1 MRKALALLLAAL
13 LVFCCVGCGEKDA
26 TDATTAPQKTD
37 ATTTVATQTTTV
49 PSQTENTT
57 DVADP
62 TTTVADD
69 APTTTVPST
78 TTTAGNVK
86 CDHAVVSR
94 PGCTTP
100 GVCEACG
107 AEVKPAAGHK
117 YYNGKCLI
125 CKEADPNMK
134 ATSLVLDK
142 TEVTLLEGATVTL
155 KATVEPA
162 TMADGIVWTSSDAKI
177 VKVSASGKVEAV
189 SIGEA
194 TVTAEVGG
202 KKATCKVTVSAVTLV
217 MEGGEF
223 PTSSDNM
230 VELAYNSDYS
240 RKLKTFFGITS
251 VSYEYDTA
259 TRVLKIHFVGNITY
273 NGAGNP
279 TPTTPS
285 FGARVMAGNG
295 STAGDLVWKADHADS
310 PPAQYTGTLEFTN
323 VEPGPYTVGFYSTYE
338 A

>member
-1 MRKALALLLAAL
+1 MRKVLALMLAAL
-13 LVFCCVGCGEKDA
+13 LVFCCVGCGEKEA
-26 TDATTAPQKTD
+26 AGATTAPQKTD
-37 ATTTVATQTTTV
+37 ATTTVATQVTTV
-49 PSQTENTT
+49 PSQTGNTT

-69 APTTTVPST
+69 VPTTTVPST
-78 TTTAGNVK
+78 TTTTGNVK
-86 CDHAVVSR
+86 CDHAAVSR

-100 GVCEACG
+100 GLCEACG

-125 CKEADPNMK
+125 CKEADPNMN

-142 TEVTLLEGATVTL
+142 TAVTLLEGATMTL

-162 TMADGIVWTSSDAKI
+162 AMANSIVWTSSDAKI
-177 VKVSASGKVEAV
+177 AKVSASGKVEAV
-189 SIGEA
+189 SCGEA
-194 TVTAEVGG
+194 TITAEVGG

-223 PTSSDNM
+223 PTGPDNM

-240 RKLKTFFGITS
+240 RKVKTFFGITN
-251 VSYEYDTA
+251 VTYEYDAA
-259 TRVLKIHFVGNITY
+259 TRVLKIHFEGYITY
-273 NGAGNP
+273 NSQGSP

-295 STAGDLVWKADHADS
+295 STAGDVEWKGDHADS
-310 PPAQYTGTLEFTN
+310 PPAPYSGTLEFEN
-323 VEPGPYTVGFYSTYE
+323 VGPGPYTVGFYSTYE
-338 A
+338 E